1 MNRLAAGV
9 ALALVFL
16 MSAGPALAAALPSVA
31 VPVLDAAPSMAGT
44 IDDSWAKAAK
54 ITLDTDSIFKRAA
67 EEPTTVYVGQEGGFL
82 DVAFVATQKSAQ
94 TAAQETNSSSVLGD
108 DYVGVYLYPQGTTG
122 LAYSFEANPHGARYQ
137 SSSENTSYS
146 PQWAAVGKGSPT
158 GYVVTM
164 RIPLSII
171 RSGGSKTWRAQFV
184 RATISTGG
192 FSVWSYDPHE
202 QGGTDSNFAGTLTG
216 IGDGAAAA
224 QSSRPKPRFG
234 VYGLSESTSKEN
246 GGSTSRV
253 GMDFAIPVTPTASFV
268 GALHPDY
275 SNVEI
280 DQQTISPQAFARQY
294 AEVRPFF
301 TQAASYFN
309 QHVSCSNCPQ
319 TLYTPAIPTFAQGYA
334 IEGTQGRLNF
344 GAFDVLANGRN
355 DNAQSLNYNYTDP
368 NAIFSFDAQRVG
380 VSYDGVSDVTSTF
393 SAGFLDPKSHFLEYL
408 NVGQDRGNL
417 VTDPTQGNYLESGVG
432 YVDSTTTS
440 VLNIQSIGSQFNP
453 IDGFVQ
459 QTNINGYEFFNQK
472 TLNFSPKATI
482 RDLSVSS
489 FYARYNDSFDQVAQT
504 DASENFN
511 LDFKNL
517 ISIHTYL
524 SSTGIRIFDNEFLP
538 FQGNGAMIGYRLSTA
553 TPTYVMYSGGAY
565 YHGSLNSWTY
575 LTTLPLMK
583 KVHLSLETDENQYGT
598 TWPGETT
605 GRQWLERAG
614 IDWQINRFSSFDAGV
629 RRIIGPNL
637 PNAFQPLVYNSPII
651 CFNNPYNPGCNVN
664 ASNVTL
670 AYHFLTAKNEF
681 YVVYGDANNLSTEPA
696 LFLKWIRYIGAE
708 KGT

>member
-1 MNRLAAGV
+1 MKRFAASL
-9 ALALVFL
+9 ALALSVL
-16 MSAGPALAAALPSVA
+16 VSAAPALAAALPSVA
-31 VPVLDAAPSMAGT
+31 VPVLDTAPSVTGA
-44 IDDSWAKAAK
+44 IDESWAKAAK
-54 ITLDTDSIFKRAA
+54 ITLDTDFTFKRSV
-67 EEPTTVYVGQEGGFL
+67 EEPTTVYLAQEGGFL
-82 DVAFVATQKSAQ
+82 DVAFVVAQKSSQ

-122 LAYSFEANPHGARYQ
+122 ITYSFEANPHGARYQ
-137 SSSENTSYS
+137 TSSENTSYT
-146 PQWAAVGKGSPT
+146 PQWTAVGKSSPA

-164 RIPLSII
+164 RIPLGII
-171 RSGGSKTWRAQFV
+171 RSGGSKTWHAQFV
-184 RATISTGG
+184 RATISTGS
-192 FSVWSYDPHE
+192 FAVWSFDPHSQGSTDPTFSGTLSGME
-202 QGGTDSNFAGTLTG
+202 QG
-216 IGDGAAAA
+216 AA
-224 QSSRPKPRFG
+224 QSASRPKPRFG
-234 VYGLSESTSKEN
+234 VYGLSESTSKQN

-309 QHVSCSNCPQ
+309 QHVSCSDCPQ

-334 IEGTQGRLNF
+334 LEGTQGHLSF

-355 DNAQSLNYNYTDP
+355 DDAQSLNYAYSDP
-368 NAIFSFDAQRVG
+368 NAIFGLDAQRVG
-380 VSYDGVSDVTSTF
+380 VSFEGVSDVTSTL
-393 SAGFLDPKSHFLEYL
+393 SAGYLDPKTHFLEYL
-408 NVGQDRGNL
+408 NIGQDRGNL
-417 VTDPTQGNYLESGVG
+417 VTDPSRGNYFESGVG
-432 YVDSTTTS
+432 YADSTTTS
-440 VLNIQSIGSQFNP
+440 VLNLQSIGSQFNP

-459 QTNINGYEFFNQK
+459 QTDINGYEFYNQK
-472 TLNFSPKATI
+472 TLNFSPKATV
-482 RDLSVSS
+482 RDVSAQF
-489 FYARYNDSFDQVAQT
+489 FYARYNDSLNQVAQT
-504 DASENFN
+504 DSSENLNF
-511 LDFKNL
+511 DFKNL
-517 ISIHTYL
+517 ISVHTYL
-524 SSTGIRIFDNEFLP
+524 STTGIRIFDDEFLP
-538 FQGNGAMIGYRLSTA
+538 FQGNGMMLGYRMSTA
-553 TPTYVMYSGGAY
+553 TPTYVSYSGGKY
-565 YHGSLNSWTY
+565 YHGALNAWTY

-598 TWPGETT
+598 SWPGEST

-614 IDWQINRFSSFDAGV
+614 VDWQINRFSSFDAGV

-637 PNAFQPLVYNSPII
+637 PNAFQPLVYNSRVV
-651 CFNNPYNPGCNVN
+651 CFDNPYNPGCPVN

>member
-9 ALALVFL
+9 AFALVLL
-16 MSAGPALAAALPSVA
+16 MSARPALAAALPSLA
-31 VPVLDAAPSMAGT
+31 VPVLDTAPSMRGT
-44 IDDSWAKAAK
+44 IDESWAKAAK
-54 ITLDTDSIFKRAA
+54 ITLDTDSIFKRPA
-67 EEPTTVYVGQEGGFL
+67 EEPTTVYLAQEGGFL
-82 DVAFVATQKSAQ
+82 DVAFVVTQKSSQ
-94 TAAQETNSSSVLGD
+94 TAAQETNSSSVMGD
-108 DYVGVYLYPQGTTG
+108 DYVGVYLYPQGTSG

-137 SSSENTSYS
+137 TSSENTSYT
-146 PQWAAVGKGSPT
+146 PQWTAVGKGTPT

-164 RIPLSII
+164 RIPLGII

-184 RATISTGG
+184 RSTVSAGS
-192 FSVWSYDPHE
+192 FAVWSYDPHE
-202 QGGTDSNFAGTLTG
+202 QSGTDSTFSGTLTG
-216 IGDGAAAA
+216 MEQGAAA

-309 QHVSCSNCPQ
+309 QHVSCSDCPQ

-334 IEGTQGRLNF
+334 IEGTQGHLSF

-355 DNAQSLNYNYTDP
+355 DDAQSLNYNYSDP
-368 NAIFSFDAQRVG
+368 NSIFGFNAQRVG
-380 VSYDGVSDVTSTF
+380 VSFAGVSDVTSTF
-393 SAGFLDPKSHFLEYL
+393 STGYLDPKTHFLEYL
-408 NVGQDRGNL
+408 NLGQDRGNL
-417 VTDPTQGNYLESGVG
+417 VTDPSRGNYFESGVG

-440 VLNIQSIGSQFNP
+440 VLNLQTIGSQFNP

-459 QTNINGYEFFNQK
+459 QTDLNGYEFFNMK
-472 TLNFSPKATI
+472 TLDFSPKATVHDI
-482 RDLSVSS
+482 NAQV
-489 FYARYNDSFDQVAQT
+489 FYARYNDSLNQVAQT

-511 LDFKNL
+511 VDFRDL

-524 SSTGIRIFDNEFLP
+524 STTGIRIFDNEFLP
-538 FQGNGAMIGYRLSTA
+538 FQGNGMMLGYRMSTA
-553 TPTYVMYSGGAY
+553 TPTYVSYSGGKY
-565 YHGSLNSWTY
+565 YHGALNSWTY

-598 TWPGETT
+598 SWPGEST

-614 IDWQINRFSSFDAGV
+614 VDWQINRFSSFDAGV

-637 PNAFQPLVYNSPII
+637 PNSFQPLVYNSPAV
-651 CFNNPYNPGCNVN
+651 CFNNPYNPGCLVN